1 MLGVGLGAFAPYRNR
16 VPIAFP
22 VGFGWDRARF
32 DFDIEQVGGSYRA
45 GIEPRDLV
53 DPGIWNGAALHV
65 DGAAGDDGNS
75 GLGAEDGDFANAK
88 RTIHAAFVAGN
99 ATGAAYRV
107 LVKAGEYAE
116 GAITRNGN
124 DEPNQPVAVIG
135 WGGALRYRAGPFSV
149 AWSDAGGTFTAN
161 ESSVRRVF
169 RCDMLTEEGL
179 YTELNEVA
187 DVASCAATV
196 NTWVHDG
203 ALLHVNVGGAPGA
216 EDIAVIRS
224 FHGARFM
231 THDKDFYLEN
241 VHCEG
246 GISGAL
252 HFDAVAARNIVGV
265 NCSFRYSAPSSP
277 TALQDAARVRRTDG
291 LVAFFD
297 CDASGGAKDGWS
309 FHEDGTAGM
318 HVLLQ
323 NCSGWRNGFSTATSC
338 NGFTSHDG
346 VRAILLGGAFG
357 LSRNGTEVHVIQS
370 TQTWAAGCRAV
381 ARDVDG
387 TSVAFKCSN
396 DALMWLQD
404 CAGDAAGQAEN
415 YALQA
420 NAGTVFTRGFVT
432 VSGGVDVTSGGS
444 VTLF

>member
-1 MLGVGLGAFAPYRNR
+1 MLGVGLGSFVHYRNR
-16 VPIAFP
+16 VPITFP
-22 VGFGWDRARF
+22 TGFSWDRTRF
-32 DFDIEQVGGSYRA
+32 DVEIERVGGVYRA
-45 GIEPRDLV
+45 GVGPRDLV
-53 DPGIWNGAALHV
+53 DPAIWSGAAFHV
-65 DGAAGDDGNS
+65 DGVAGDDSNG
-75 GLGAEDGDFANAK
+75 GLGSADGDFSNAK
-88 RTIHAAFVAGN
+88 QTNHAAFVAGN

-107 LVKAGEYAE
+107 LVKPGDYAE
-116 GAITRNGN
+116 AAFAQNGN
-124 DEPNQPVAVIG
+124 DEPDQPVAVIG

-149 AWSDAGGTFTAN
+149 TWSDAEGTFTAS

-169 RCDMLTEEGL
+169 RCDLLTDEGL
-179 YTELNEVA
+179 YTELSEAA
-187 DVASCAATV
+187 DVAACAATV
-196 NTWVHDG
+196 NTGLLDG
-203 ALLHVNVGGAPGA
+203 TLLHVNVGGTPGT
-216 EDIAVIRS
+216 ENIAVIRS

-231 THDKDFYLEN
+231 THDRDFYLEN

-297 CDASGGAKDGWS
+297 CDALAGAKDGWS

-323 NCSGWRNGFSTATSC
+323 GCSGWRNGFSTATSC
-338 NGFTSHDG
+338 NGFTTHDG
-346 VRAILLGGAFG
+346 VRAILLGGDFD

-370 TQTWAAGCRAV
+370 TETWAAGFRAV

-387 TSVAFKCSN
+387 RSVAFKCSN

-404 CAGDAAGQAEN
+404 CSGDAAGQAEN

-420 NAGTVFTRGFVT
+420 NAGTVFTRSFFAL
-432 VSGGVDVTSGGS
+432 SGGVEVTSGGS
-444 VTLF
+444 VTPF